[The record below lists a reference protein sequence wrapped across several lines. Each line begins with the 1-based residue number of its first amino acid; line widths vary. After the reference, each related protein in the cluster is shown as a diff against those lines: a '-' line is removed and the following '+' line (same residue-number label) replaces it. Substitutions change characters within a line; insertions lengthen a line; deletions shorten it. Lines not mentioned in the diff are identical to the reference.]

1 MNARITVRFLSE
13 NDVVSLIAPHE
24 AIRIAEEV
32 LRRQGSG
39 EVEMPP
45 KQLLNLRK
53 YGLNSYCNAMPA
65 YLHYL
70 GVSGIKW
77 GGGFGDNLMTR
88 RLPYMVQTLILANPR
103 TGAPYAVMSATK
115 LTSLKTG
122 AESALAGKYL
132 GNATHPMVLAVI
144 GVGDQGRDNVR
155 MWLALHDL
163 GDLRLREIRLV
174 DLRLEETETFARAL
188 GARAGVTVTVTG
200 DAEAAVREADA
211 VVTCTTSEVPVV
223 RHAWLKPGAVLA
235 SIGSYPEFEPSA
247 VLAADKLV
255 VDNWEQNVHRGE
267 FRDLIA
273 SGQIDRGRLHGELP
287 EIVAG
292 RRPGREREGELICA
306 SLIGLGS
313 IDIGIA
319 QFVYERATARGIGQ
333 AVTFME

>member
-13 NDVVSLIAPHE
+13 NDVASLVAPHE
-24 AIRIAEEV
+24 AVRIAEEV
-32 LRRQGSG
+32 LRRQGNG

-53 YGLNSYCNAMPA
+53 YGLDSYCNAMPA

-77 GGGFGDNLMTR
+77 GGGFGHNLRTR
-88 RLPYMVQTLILANPR
+88 CLPYMVQTLILANPR
-103 TGAPYAVMSATK
+103 TGAPHAIMSATK

-132 GNATHPMVLAVI
+132 GSVTRPMVLTVI

-163 GDLRLREIRLV
+163 GDLRLREVRLV
-174 DLRLEETETFARAL
+174 DLRVEETEAFARTL
-188 GARAGVTVTVTG
+188 GDRDGVTVSVM
-200 DAEAAVREADA
+200 DDVEAAVRGADA
-211 VVTCTTSEVPVV
+211 VVTCTTSEVPIVKY
-223 RHAWLKPGAVLA
+223 AWLKPGTVLA
-235 SIGSYPEFEPSA
+235 SIGSYPEIEPAA

-273 SGQIDRGRLHGELP
+273 SGAISRERLHGELP

-292 RRPGREREGELICA
+292 RRPGREREGELICG

-313 IDIGIA
+313 VDIGIA
-319 QFVYERATARGIGQ
+319 QFVYGRAATSGVGR

>member
-1 MNARITVRFLSE
+1 MSARIEVLFLSE
-13 NDVVSLIAPHE
+13 NDVISSVTPNE

-53 YGLNSYCNAMPA
+53 YGIDSYCNAMPA
-65 YLHYL
+65 YLHFL

-77 GGGFGDNLMTR
+77 GGGFGENHKDR
-88 RLPYMVQTLILANPR
+88 RLPFMVQTLILANPR
-103 TGAPYAVMSATK
+103 TGAPHAMMSATK

-132 GNATHPMVLAVI
+132 GNAKRPMILTVI

-163 GDLRLREIRLV
+163 GDFRLEELRLV
-174 DLRLEETETFARAL
+174 DLRLEETETFARTL
-188 GARAGVTVTVTG
+188 GERKGLKVTVTQDLEG
-200 DAEAAVREADA
+200 AVRGADA
-211 VVTCTTSEVPVV
+211 VVTCTTSEVPIVK
-223 RHAWLKPGAVLA
+223 HAWLKPGVVLA

-247 VLAADKLV
+247 VLAADKIV
-255 VDNWEQNVHRGE
+255 VDNWEQNAHRGE
-267 FRDLIA
+267 FRELIE
-273 SGQIDRGRLHGELP
+273 GGKLGRERLHGELP

-292 RRPGREREGELICA
+292 RRPGREREDELICA

-319 QFVYERATARGIGQ
+319 QHVYQVAKARGIGQ
-333 AVTFME
+333 TVTFME

>member
-1 MNARITVRFLSE
+1 MSARIEVRFLSE
-13 NDVVSLIAPHE
+13 NDVVSCVTNNE
-24 AIRIAEEV
+24 AVRIAEEV
-32 LRRQGSG
+32 LRRQGVG
-39 EVEMPP
+39 DVEMPP

-53 YGLNSYCNAMPA
+53 FGLDSYCNAMPA

-70 GVSGIKW
+70 GISGIKW
-77 GGGFGDNLMTR
+77 GGGFGENHKDR
-88 RLPYMVQTLILANPR
+88 RLPFMVQTLILACPR
-103 TGAPYAVMSATK
+103 TGAPHAMMSATK

-132 GNATHPMVLAVI
+132 GRTRQPMILTVI

-163 GDLRLREIRLV
+163 GDIRLQEVRLV
-174 DLRLEETETFARAL
+174 DLNLAETEAFARTL
-188 GARAGVTVTVTG
+188 GERKGLTIAVTQDT
-200 DAEAAVREADA
+200 ERAVRGSDA
-211 VVTCTTSEVPVV
+211 VVTCTTSEVPIVK
-223 RHAWLKPGAVLA
+223 HAWLKPGVILA
-235 SIGSYPEFEPSA
+235 SIGSYPEIEPSA

-267 FRDLIA
+267 FRELIEGGKI
-273 SGQIDRGRLHGELP
+273 SRDRIHGELP

-292 RRPGREREGELICA
+292 RRPGRERENELICA

-319 QFVYERATARGIGQ
+319 HHVYQAAKARGIGQ
-333 AVTFME
+333 TVTFME

>member
-1 MNARITVRFLSE
+1 MSARIEVRFLSE
-13 NDVVSLIAPHE
+13 NDVVSCVTNNE
-24 AIRIAEEV
+24 AVRIAEEV
-32 LRRQGSG
+32 LRRQGVG
-39 EVEMPP
+39 DVEMPP

-53 YGLNSYCNAMPA
+53 FGLDSYCNAMPA

-70 GVSGIKW
+70 GISGIKW
-77 GGGFGDNLMTR
+77 GGGFGENHKDR
-88 RLPYMVQTLILANPR
+88 RLPFMVQTLILACPR
-103 TGAPYAVMSATK
+103 TGAPHAMMSATK

-132 GNATHPMVLAVI
+132 GRTRQPMILTVI

-163 GDLRLREIRLV
+163 GDIRLQEVRLV
-174 DLRLEETETFARAL
+174 DLNLAETEAFARTLGERKAL
-188 GARAGVTVTVTG
+188 TIAVTQDT
-200 DAEAAVREADA
+200 ERAVRGSDA
-211 VVTCTTSEVPVV
+211 VVTCTTSEVPIVK
-223 RHAWLKPGAVLA
+223 HAWLKPGVILA
-235 SIGSYPEFEPSA
+235 SIGSYPEIEPSA

-267 FRDLIA
+267 FRELIEGGKI
-273 SGQIDRGRLHGELP
+273 SRDRIHGELP

-292 RRPGREREGELICA
+292 RRPGRERENELICA

-319 QFVYERATARGIGQ
+319 HHVYQAAKARGIGQ
-333 AVTFME
+333 TVTFME